1 MTVWCNGAFVENL
14 TLDVAERGLM
24 LGDGIFETIAVREG
38 KPIWLEQHLTR
49 MFGAAQTLG
58 LTHDED
64 KLRHGL
70 AEMMKRSAAASEV
83 LRITLTRGPTGR
95 GFALNGDRPSLILS
109 LNPFDPGKLP
119 HSVRLATSSIRRNPT
134 APSSFHKTLSY
145 VDGVAATREVVPQA
159 DDALMLNTMGHVAS
173 TTIANIFMLKGE
185 NLITPSRDQG
195 ILNGIARLTLMDGAA
210 RLGLTPGERAVQP
223 GELLSAD
230 AVFLTNS
237 LRLATTVS
245 SIDGK
250 SCGTRDISFINAFFE
265 RNLT

>member
-1 MTVWCNGAFVENL
+1 VTVWCNGQFVENL

-24 LGDGIFETIAVREG
+24 LGDGIFETIAVRQG
-38 KPIWLEQHLTR
+38 TPIWLEQHLIR
-49 MFGAAQTLG
+49 MSSAARALG
-58 LTHDED
+58 LPHSEG

-70 AEMMKRSAAASEV
+70 AELMNRSAAASEV

-119 HSVRLATSSIRRNPT
+119 HSVRLATSRIRRNPT
-134 APSSFHKTLSY
+134 APSSLHKTLSY
-145 VDGVAATREVVPQA
+145 VDGVAATREVVSQA

-173 TTIANIFMLKGE
+173 TTIANIILLNGE

-195 ILNGIARLTLMDGAA
+195 ILNGIARGILIGGAA
-210 RLGLTPGERAVQP
+210 ELGLTVQDRLVAP
-223 GELLSAD
+223 EELFSAD

-237 LRLATTVS
+237 LRLATAVS